1 MPQPVRDR
9 VEITFT
15 AECELQPGCISEIGP
30 TGLIE
35 LVECEAFDLI
45 DLTETEVVEIAFRP

>member
-1 MPQPVRDR
+1 M
-9 VEITFT
+9 
-15 AECELQPGCISEIGP
+15 ISEIGP